1 MKNITVAIKG
11 GNELF
16 ASIVK
21 DLFGEEFKLIGNE
34 ALGET
39 LTSMGV
45 TLPVGGEKSYEF
57 PVHAFFSLLLDPST
71 GGGVTTDP
79 EGHVFNIKVEDN
91 DGKVVKD
98 KLSVKVA
105 E

>member
-1 MKNITVAIKG
+1 M
-11 GNELF
+11 
-16 ASIVK
+16 
-21 DLFGEEFKLIGNE
+21 
-34 ALGET
+34 
-39 LTSMGV
+39 
-45 TLPVGGEKSYEF
+45 SYEF

-79 EGHVFNIKVEDN
+79 EGHVFNITVEDN

>member
-1 MKNITVAIKG
+1 MNFRYMPFLVCCQI
-11 GNELF
+11 
-16 ASIVK
+16 
-21 DLFGEEFKLIGNE
+21 
-34 ALGET
+34 
-39 LTSMGV
+39 
-45 TLPVGGEKSYEF
+45 
-57 PVHAFFSLLLDPST
+57 PST

-79 EGHVFNIKVEDN
+79 EGHVFNITVEDN